1 MRYVIHQQRIKHF
14 TLVCIATL
22 TVLALFAPSILIK
35 STRAVSSNV
44 VISEIQTNGDGT
56 SAADDEFI
64 ELYNPTN
71 SSVAIGSW
79 SIQVRGGASSTFT
92 KRNFP
97 SGASIPAH
105 GYYLIVTSSGYNG
118 STSGDLSQGTF
129 TLSATGA
136 TVALVNGQTTLSTGT
151 ESSIVDKVAYGTGT
165 TLSPESSATSAPA
178 ANGSIERKP
187 GASDSTNGNGED
199 TDNNAN
205 DFALRSTSEP
215 QNSSSAIEPSSSTTT
230 NTSTSTST
238 STSTH
243 TRTPTLTNTST
254 VSPTHTRTSTPT
266 STSTAPH
273 TLTITNTPT
282 RTLTPTNTSTT
293 APQVV
298 AINEVVTDPQQD
310 WNDSSGGDGVSFNA
324 TVGSGSI
331 TDTDEWLE
339 LYNAGS
345 TAIDLTSGTGW
356 VLTITDSSTD
366 TINFLNSTSTAVFVF
381 SNGGSLANFQ
391 AGEYLVIGNPPGT
404 MNNDVYLVLKN
415 SSGTTVDD
423 VELGNVSG
431 VGTTTDGASDGNAT
445 SVNDEAVA
453 RVPNAT
459 DTNNHVNDFQK
470 QKNTIGATNSL
481 PSTSTPTST
490 QTRTATSTPTST
502 FTPTPTRTHTP
513 VPTAY
518 NARSIIINEVMWMGT
533 PADSSD
539 EWIELYNTTGSS
551 INLSGWTLIIN
562 GSGSINLSGTIS
574 AGGYF
579 LLERTNDST
588 VSDITADLIYTG
600 SLNNGGDTILL
611 NDPSGALIDS
621 ANSDGGA
628 WPAGDDSARASMERI
643 SSGAD
648 TDGNWST
655 NYGHVTNGKDK
666 NGNSLR
672 ATPKRSNSNLV
683 ATSTPT
689 AFARIT
695 SVRINEVVPN
705 PGSDWTIYGINRTPA
720 EFIELYN
727 SSDQPVSLS
736 GWMIDDGVG
745 GSSPYTFPNGV
756 VMQPGDFWEI
766 YTSGLN
772 ISLNDDGDSARLLYP
787 DGSVIDEVSW
797 GSHIGDDRS
806 LSRNPNGVGGWE
818 VDWQPSP
825 GMPNRPHGVGSKFGP
840 KSTPVIAGIRQAR
853 TWDDGAWIT
862 MIGWVTGPYPLFG
875 SRVIYIQDGS
885 GVGIALYLGSGT
897 WPPMKQG
904 QSITAAGYL
913 RTRNGERE
921 LYVRNSWLFAFED
934 QIKVLPPTSI
944 RTNEVND
951 STEGALVSLTGRI
964 VRIEANAFWIDD
976 SSGAARIFFRTSLE
990 FETPKVKRGQ
1000 VWSIIGIVGE
1010 FTARGSE
1017 SKGHRVL
1024 VRFDSDIKL
1033 ISKQNEINDP
1043 APTAT
1048 SLPEDLI
1055 TPTLEPT
1062 ETDIPT
1068 PTATRKP

>member
-1 MRYVIHQQRIKHF
+1 MRYLVHRQSIKKL
-14 TLVCIATL
+14 TLLCIATL
-22 TVLALFAPSILIK
+22 TVLALFAPNGVTQK
-35 STRAVSSNV
+35 VYASTSDFTPTSGIDTTSGSAVALTSSDITNLNSSNDVRQVSDGNWSMSGGYDSALYIEYVFSPALSAGQSVSS
-44 VISEIQTNGDGT
+44 IIITHEFRR
-56 SAADDEFI
+56 SAALDAAKLQVFETDANTWHDEPLTLPSASNTDI
-64 ELYNPTN
+64 SQNIN
-71 SSVAIGSW
+71 VSSYI
-79 SIQVRGGASSTFT
+79 
-92 KRNFP
+92 
-97 SGASIPAH
+97 
-105 GYYLIVTSSGYNG
+105 
-118 STSGDLSQGTF
+118 D
-129 TLSATGA
+129 
-136 TVALVNGQTTLSTGT
+136 TVNDVNGIKIRFT
-151 ESSIVDKVAYGTGT
+151 AY
-165 TLSPESSATSAPA
+165 
-178 ANGSIERKP
+178 
-187 GASDSTNGNGED
+187 
-199 TDNNAN
+199 
-205 DFALRSTSEP
+205 RSTSVG
-215 QNSSSAIEPSSSTTT
+215 SITTSHDFLRVQVAHT
-230 NTSTSTST
+230 PASTSTST
-238 STSTH
+238 SSPTSTSTPTQ
-243 TRTPTLTNTST
+243 TRTPTLTHTPT

-266 STSTAPH
+266 
-273 TLTITNTPT
+273 
-282 RTLTPTNTSTT
+282 RTLTSTHTSTT

-298 AINEVVTDPQQD
+298 LINEVVTDPQQD

-324 TVGSGSI
+324 TVGNGSI
-331 TDTDEWLE
+331 TDTDEWIE

-366 TINFLNSTSTAVFVF
+366 TINFLSSTGTAVFVL
-381 SNGGSLANFQ
+381 SNGGSLNNFQ

-404 MNNDVYLVLKN
+404 MNNDVYIVLTN
-415 SSGTTVDD
+415 SSGTTIDD

-431 VGTTTDGASDGNAT
+431 VGTSSDGASDGNAT

-470 QKNTIGATNSL
+470 QKNTIGAINSVA
-481 PSTSTPTST
+481 STSTS
-490 QTRTATSTPTST
+490 TRTPT
-502 FTPTPTRTHTP
+502 FTPTRTFTPTSTRTHTP

-518 NARSIIINEVMWMGT
+518 NARSVIINEVMWMGT

-539 EWIELYNTTGSS
+539 EWIELYNTTGSA

-562 GSGSINLSGTIS
+562 GSGAINLSGTIPAS
-574 AGGYF
+574 GYF

-588 VSDITADLIYTG
+588 VNDIAADLIYTG
-600 SLNNGGDTILL
+600 GLSNGGDTILL

-672 ATPKRSNSNLV
+672 ATPKQRNSNQV
-683 ATSTPT
+683 ATPTPT

-705 PGSDWTIYGINRTPA
+705 PSSDWTPYGMSRTPA

-727 SSDQPVSLS
+727 SGDQPVSLE
-736 GWMIDDGVG
+736 GWMLDDGVG

-756 VMQPGDFWEI
+756 IMQPGDFWEI
-766 YTSGLN
+766 YTSGLS

-787 DGSVIDEVSW
+787 DGSVVDEVSW

-806 LSRNPNGVGGWE
+806 LSRNPNGIGGWE

-825 GMPNRPHGVGSKFGP
+825 GMPNRPHGVGSKYGP
-840 KSTPVIAGIRQAR
+840 KPTPIIAGIRQAR
-853 TWDDGAWIT
+853 AWDDGAWAT
-862 MIGWVTGPYPLFG
+862 LIGWVTGPHPLFG

-897 WPPMKQG
+897 WPPMKPG
-904 QSITAAGYL
+904 QSLKAAGYL

-934 QIKVLPPTSI
+934 QIKVLPPTPI

-951 STEGALVSLTGRI
+951 STEGTLVSLTGRI
-964 VRIEANAFWIDD
+964 VRVESNAFWIDD
-976 SSGAARIFFRTSLE
+976 GSGPVRIFFRTSLE
-990 FETPKVKRGQ
+990 FEMPKVKRGQ

-1010 FTARGSE
+1010 FTTRESA

-1024 VRFDSDIKL
+1024 VRFASDIKL
-1033 ISKQNEINDP
+1033 INKQNETNDP

>member
-1 MRYVIHQQRIKHF
+1 MRYAVHRQRIKQF
-14 TLVCIATL
+14 TLICIAAL
-22 TVLALFAPSILIK
+22 TVFALFAPSVLIK
-35 STRAVSSNV
+35 STRATSSNV
-44 VISEIQTNGDGT
+44 VISEFRTRGPNGGN
-56 SAADDEFI
+56 DEFI
-64 ELYNPTN
+64 ELYNLSNSAIDIGGWKIKGSNSGGSTSTRLTIASGTTLNPGCHFLATN
-71 SSVAIGSW
+71 SG
-79 SIQVRGGASSTFT
+79 
-92 KRNFP
+92 
-97 SGASIPAH
+97 
-105 GYYLIVTSSGYNG
+105 SSGYSG
-118 STSGDLSQGTF
+118 STVGNQTYSTGITDDGGIAL
-129 TLSATGA
+129 TLSDDTIIDQVGM
-136 TVALVNGQTTLSTGT
+136 NIGS
-151 ESSIVDKVAYGTGT
+151 AYKEGT
-165 TLSPESSATSAPA
+165 TLAAMSGSANQSY
-178 ANGSIERKP
+178 ERKP
-187 GASDSTNGNGED
+187 GGASGNGTD
-199 TDNNAN
+199 TDNNN
-205 DFALRSTSEP
+205 SDFTL
-215 QNSSSAIEPSSSTTT
+215 NSSSSNPQNLSSLCISVTTAT
-230 NTSTSTST
+230 PTSTPTNT

-243 TRTPTLTNTST
+243 TRTPTRTNTST
-254 VSPTHTRTSTPT
+254 VSPTHTRTSTATHT
-266 STSTAPH
+266 STTTH
-273 TLTITNTPT
+273 TLT
-282 RTLTPTNTSTT
+282 RTLTPTHTSTT
-293 APQVV
+293 APQVIL
-298 AINEVVTDPQQD
+298 INEVVTDPQQD
-310 WNDSSGGDGVSFNA
+310 WNDSSGGDGVAFNA
-324 TVGSGSI
+324 TAGNGSI
-331 TDTDEWLE
+331 TDTDEWIE
-339 LYNAGS
+339 LYNAG
-345 TAIDLTSGTGW
+345 TGAIDLTSGTGW

-366 TINFLNSTSTAVFVF
+366 TINFLNSTGTAVFVF
-381 SNGGSLANFQ
+381 SNGGSLSNFL

-404 MNNDVYLVLKN
+404 MNNDVYIVLTN
-415 SSGTTVDD
+415 SSGTTIDAA
-423 VELGNVSG
+423 ELGNVSG
-431 VGTTTDGASDGNAT
+431 VGTSSDGASDGNAT

-470 QKNTIGATNSL
+470 QKNTIGATNTL

-490 QTRTATSTPTST
+490 QSRTATSTPTRTS
-502 FTPTPTRTHTP
+502 TPTSTRTHTP

-518 NARSIIINEVMWMGT
+518 NARSVIINEVMWMGT
-533 PADSSD
+533 SADSSD

-551 INLSGWTLIIN
+551 INLSGWTLIIS
-562 GSGSINLSGTIS
+562 GSGAINLSGTIS

-588 VSDITADLIYTG
+588 VSDVTADLIYTG
-600 SLNNGGDTILL
+600 GLNNGGDTILL

-621 ANSDGGA
+621 ANNDGGA

-643 SSGAD
+643 SSGTD

-672 ATPKRSNSNLV
+672 ATPKQRNSNQV
-683 ATSTPT
+683 ATPTPT
-689 AFARIT
+689 AFARTT

-705 PGSDWTIYGINRTPA
+705 PGSDWTPYGMNRAPA

-727 SSDQPVSLS
+727 SGDQPVSLA
-736 GWMIDDGVG
+736 GWMLDDGVG

-806 LSRNPNGVGGWE
+806 LSRNPNGIGGWE

-825 GMPNRPHGVGSKFGP
+825 GMPNRPHGVGSKYGP
-840 KSTPVIAGIRQAR
+840 KPTPIVAGIRQAR
-853 TWDDGAWIT
+853 TWDDGAWVT
-862 MIGWVTGPYPLFG
+862 LIGWVTGPYPLFG

-921 LYVRNSWLFAFED
+921 VYVKNSWLFAFKD
-934 QIKVLPPTSI
+934 QVTVLPPTSI
-944 RTNEVND
+944 HTNEVND
-951 STEGALVSLTGRI
+951 STEGALVTLSGRI
-964 VRIEANAFWIDD
+964 VRLESNAFWIDD
-976 SSGAARIFFRTSLE
+976 GSGAARIFFRTSLE
-990 FETPKVKRGQ
+990 FEMPKVKRGQ
-1000 VWSIIGIVGE
+1000 VWSIIGVVGE
-1010 FTARGSE
+1010 FTTRESE

-1024 VRFDSDIKL
+1024 VRFESDLKL
-1033 ISKQNEINDP
+1033 INKQNEINDP

-1062 ETDIPT
+1062 ETNVPT

>member
-1 MRYVIHQQRIKHF
+1 M
-14 TLVCIATL
+14 
-22 TVLALFAPSILIK
+22 
-35 STRAVSSNV
+35 
-44 VISEIQTNGDGT
+44 GT
-56 SAADDEFI
+56 S
-64 ELYNPTN
+64 
-71 SSVAIGSW
+71 
-79 SIQVRGGASSTFT
+79 
-92 KRNFP
+92 
-97 SGASIPAH
+97 
-105 GYYLIVTSSGYNG
+105 
-118 STSGDLSQGTF
+118 
-129 TLSATGA
+129 
-136 TVALVNGQTTLSTGT
+136 
-151 ESSIVDKVAYGTGT
+151 
-165 TLSPESSATSAPA
+165 
-178 ANGSIERKP
+178 
-187 GASDSTNGNGED
+187 
-199 TDNNAN
+199 
-205 DFALRSTSEP
+205 
-215 QNSSSAIEPSSSTTT
+215 
-230 NTSTSTST
+230 
-238 STSTH
+238 
-243 TRTPTLTNTST
+243 
-254 VSPTHTRTSTPT
+254 
-266 STSTAPH
+266 
-273 TLTITNTPT
+273 
-282 RTLTPTNTSTT
+282 
-293 APQVV
+293 
-298 AINEVVTDPQQD
+298 
-310 WNDSSGGDGVSFNA
+310 
-324 TVGSGSI
+324 
-331 TDTDEWLE
+331 
-339 LYNAGS
+339 
-345 TAIDLTSGTGW
+345 
-356 VLTITDSSTD
+356 
-366 TINFLNSTSTAVFVF
+366 
-381 SNGGSLANFQ
+381 
-391 AGEYLVIGNPPGT
+391 
-404 MNNDVYLVLKN
+404 
-415 SSGTTVDD
+415 
-423 VELGNVSG
+423 
-431 VGTTTDGASDGNAT
+431 
-445 SVNDEAVA
+445 
-453 RVPNAT
+453 
-459 DTNNHVNDFQK
+459 
-470 QKNTIGATNSL
+470 
-481 PSTSTPTST
+481 
-490 QTRTATSTPTST
+490 
-502 FTPTPTRTHTP
+502 
-513 VPTAY
+513 
-518 NARSIIINEVMWMGT
+518 
-533 PADSSD
+533 ADSSD
-539 EWIELYNTTGSS
+539 EWIELYNSTGSS

-562 GSGSINLSGTIS
+562 GSGAINLSGTIS
-574 AGGYF
+574 ASGYF

-705 PGSDWTIYGINRTPA
+705 PGSDWTPYGMSRTPA

-797 GSHIGDDRS
+797 GSRIGDDRS